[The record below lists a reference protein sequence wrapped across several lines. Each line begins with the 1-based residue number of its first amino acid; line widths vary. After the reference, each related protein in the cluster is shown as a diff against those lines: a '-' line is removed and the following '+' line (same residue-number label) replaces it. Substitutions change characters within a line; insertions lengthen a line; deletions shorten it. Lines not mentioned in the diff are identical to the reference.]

1 MNNCK
6 KMIPRLVCQGIA
18 AVLLA
23 GALSSAS
30 LAASA
35 TSTKDQKKER
45 QALRRMQQQLNE
57 VQQQKSTLDQEKTV
71 LEETLKKTSDE
82 TESHKRSAASAA
94 AKASRLERD
103 IEAANKETA
112 ELRTQIEEAGKRNEE
127 LSGQLKQLEQDLK
140 NTTAALTKQN
150 EQTKLCETHNG
161 ELYRI
166 SRELADW
173 YTSKGAMNAILE
185 AEPFT
190 AMKRVEMENLLE
202 TYRDKIEG
210 QHLERSM
217 N

>member
-1 MNNCK
+1 MSGTG
-6 KMIPRLVCQGIA
+6 ILASAPGGRARIA
-18 AVLLA
+18 ALA
-23 GALSSAS
+23 RSRILACSSAGMPGS
-30 LAASA
+30 LRSSGPLTVYGFCATVGGVGAACASA
-35 TSTKDQKKER
+35 D
-45 QALRRMQQQLNE
+45 
-57 VQQQKSTLDQEKTV
+57 
-71 LEETLKKTSDE
+71 DE
-82 TESHKRSAASAA
+82 TAASAA

-140 NTTAALTKQN
+140 NTTTTLTKQN